1 MERLRKRIS
10 LIIPLRICKFNSYKH
25 YSMHNILLIKA
36 FEKARGNTGSDKLT
50 RWSNCLSDFIYEDS
64 GEVYGERSLRVNY
77 NLVYKDKDK
86 QIDLRSYVVDSLC
99 HYLGYKNYNDF
110 ITENPSTEIEVK
122 RKNRK
127 LIIKIVITFLIVIFA
142 SALSYVLYNSTL
154 FGQNFGK
161 CMVWK
166 ENHYERRN
174 CSGEDLEE
182 HLDRIVLKE
191 FRKVEV
197 CDTTRFFKNGKAIIW
212 YDKSNNK
219 MSYFTHTGIHPTNGK
234 TLKPITRTIIK
245 AHVKP
250 CDSVKKYVLIAHFLF
265 NKVSHSS
272 INSVN

>member
-1 MERLRKRIS
+1 MKGEWLGRLGKTMEKLRKRIS
-10 LIIPLRICKFNSYKH
+10 LIIPLRICKFNSNKY

-36 FEKARGNTGSDKLT
+36 FEKAKGDTGSDKLT
-50 RWSNCLSDFIYEDS
+50 RWSNCLSDFIHEDS

-99 HYLGYKNYNDF
+99 HYLGYKNYVEFATKNS
-110 ITENPSTEIEVK
+110 STKKPIK
-122 RKNRK
+122 LKKRK
-127 LIIKIVITFLIVIFA
+127 LIIKIASGFLIVISI
-142 SALSYVLYNSTL
+142 SAFSYVMYNSSF
-154 FGQNFGK
+154 FGQNFGE

-182 HLDRIVLKE
+182 HLDRTVLKE

-212 YDKSNNK
+212 YDKSNNE

-234 TLKPITRTIIK
+234 TLKPITKTIIK

-250 CDSVKKYVLIAHFLF
+250 CDSL
-265 NKVSHSS
+265 NK
-272 INSVN
+272 